1 MCPGRGNSTCKSPDP
16 LLLSC
21 CTVCPSGLSRFFPKR
36 SEKNGGDKTWQT
48 VLCPGHINLWL
59 RSVCV
64 QLCLS
69 LHDPVYYSPP
79 VSFIHGI
86 FQARYWNGL
95 PFPPP
100 GDRPDPGIELT
111 FPASIP
117 SIGRWILYHWAIW
130 EVPPVPILVPKLIPI
145 AFTYHLLVF
154 GHQNYQYIFTY
165 KNGRVYLNIADLY
178 CNHRFCLTWDMQQ
191 LYKSESPCINLR
203 IPLSLCIM
211 VSLENLWQVIY
222 IKLKQNFLCVLLPEN
237 WKIYWHP

>member
-100 GDRPDPGIELT
+100 GDRLHSGIKTVSRESSALAGRSFT
-111 FPASIP
+111 IRANWEAHDVRRQSAKPRRLSKSP
-117 SIGRWILYHWAIW
+117 SFFFH
-130 EVPPVPILVPKLIPI
+130 
-145 AFTYHLLVF
+145 
-154 GHQNYQYIFTY
+154 
-165 KNGRVYLNIADLY
+165 
-178 CNHRFCLTWDMQQ
+178 
-191 LYKSESPCINLR
+191 S
-203 IPLSLCIM
+203 
-211 VSLENLWQVIY
+211 
-222 IKLKQNFLCVLLPEN
+222 
-237 WKIYWHP
+237 